1 MTDDRP
7 RPSWWPNHAEDALV
21 KELVAA
27 CIRGDGFNEL
37 YLQFCDDRDRDG
49 RWRQVMFALLE
60 LHTGT
65 AVGTQGR
72 ELAAARS
79 AADVELARDEAVK
92 ESLYRDYN
100 DD

>member
-21 KELVAA
+21 KELVDA

-72 ELAAARS
+72 ETGRGT
-79 AADVELARDEAVK
+79 VR
-92 ESLYRDYN
+92 RRRGTGP
-100 DD
+100 

>member
-1 MTDDRP
+1 
-7 RPSWWPNHAEDALV
+7 
-21 KELVAA
+21 
-27 CIRGDGFNEL
+27 
-37 YLQFCDDRDRDG
+37 
-49 RWRQVMFALLE
+49 MFALLE

-79 AADVELARDEAVK
+79 AADVELARDEAIK